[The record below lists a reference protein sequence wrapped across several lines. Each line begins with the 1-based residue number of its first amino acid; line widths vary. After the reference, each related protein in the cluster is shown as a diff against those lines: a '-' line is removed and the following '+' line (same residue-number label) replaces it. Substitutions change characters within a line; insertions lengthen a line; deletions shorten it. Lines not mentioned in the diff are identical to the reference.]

1 MTRLQTKRL
10 VWNGVIYGMAFA
22 TAMMVTALLQPP
34 QDFRAP
40 ATASIDQPVAE
51 TMPARSVAEAV
62 IP

>member
-1 MTRLQTKRL
+1 MTRLQTRRL

-34 QDFRAP
+34 QDLRAP
-40 ATASIDQPVAE
+40 MTASIDEPVSE
-51 TMPARSVAEAV
+51 TTPARSVAEVV